1 MYEVTINGKTKTVT
15 AERLKVMQIVYRNQL
30 VGDIPKEVPVAKP
43 IKKSIKKS
51 K

>member
-1 MYEVTINGKTKTVT
+1 MYEVTINGVTKTVT

-30 VGDIPKEVPVAKP
+30 VGDVPVVTKP
-43 IKKSIKKS
+43 IQKSNKKS